1 MFTPHPEI
9 QYASAAEIKT
19 FQEERLREAISY
31 AAAKSPFYKE
41 MFAKTGIAPESIRT
55 IEDLR
60 RLPLTTK
67 QDLQSR
73 NADFICVGQCE
84 IADYVTT
91 SGTLGDPVTIALT
104 QSDIERLAYNEE
116 LSFGVAGCSEEDIM
130 QLMVTL
136 DRRFMAGFAY
146 YLGARAKGMGVC
158 RVGNGIPQL
167 QWDTIGRIRPTVG
180 MCVPSFLM
188 KLIDHAEQNGID
200 HHTSSIK
207 KFICIGEALRTPDG
221 QYTKLGQQIAARWPE
236 VSLYTTYAS
245 TEMQSSFTECEHFCG
260 GHSQPELIVVEFL
273 DDAGQPVG
281 EGEVG
286 EVTITTLGIEGTP
299 LIRFRTGDMVNHYT
313 GKCACGRQTTRLG
326 SVVGRK
332 GQMIKFKG
340 TTLYPPAIFD
350 ILDGIGGI
358 VNYVVEVYTNDLGTD
373 EVKVRV
379 GSQDTSDA
387 FAKRIKDIFRAR
399 VRVAPSVS
407 FESPDYINKIM
418 FPPMSRKAVK
428 FIDLR

>member
-1 MFTPHPEI
+1 MFTQHPEI
-9 QYASAAEIKT
+9 QFASPEDIKA
-19 FQEERLREAISY
+19 FQEERLREAIAY
-31 AAAKSPFYKE
+31 AAANSPFYKR
-41 MFAKTGIAPESIRT
+41 MFATTGINPDTIRT

-60 RLPLTTK
+60 KLPLTTK
-67 QDLQSR
+67 ADLQ
-73 NADFICVGQCE
+73 NYNDDFICVPRNK

-91 SGTLGDPVTIALT
+91 SGTLGEPVTVALT
-104 QSDIERLAYNEE
+104 DSDMERLAYNEK
-116 LSFGVAGCSEEDIM
+116 LSFAVADCTPDDVM

-136 DRRFMAGFAY
+136 DRRFMAGYAY
-146 YLGARAKGMGVC
+146 YLGARATGMGVC

-167 QWDTIGRIRPTVG
+167 QWDTINRIRPTVG

-188 KLIDHAEQNGID
+188 KLIDHATQNEID
-200 HHTSSIK
+200 YHSSSIR

-221 QYTKLGQQIAARWPE
+221 EYTKLGKQIAARWPE

-245 TEMQSSFTECEHFCG
+245 TEMQSSFTECSAFNG
-260 GHSQPELIVVEFL
+260 GHCQPELIIVELL
-273 DDAGQPVG
+273 DDDGNAVDEGQ
-281 EGEVG
+281 VG

-313 GKCACGRQTTRLG
+313 GKCACGRQTMRLG

-350 ILDGIGGI
+350 ILDGIKGV

-373 EVKVRV
+373 EVRVRV
-379 GSQDTSDA
+379 GAHDTSEA
-387 FAKRIKDIFRAR
+387 FAKTIKDIFRAK
-399 VRVAPSVS
+399 VRVAPGVS
-407 FESPDYINKIM
+407 FENPDYISKIM
-418 FPPMSRKAVK
+418 FPPTSRKAVK
-428 FIDLR
+428 FFDLR

>member
-9 QYASAAEIKT
+9 QFASPTEIKT
-19 FQEERLREAISY
+19 FQEERLREAIAY
-31 AAAKSPFYKE
+31 AAAKSPFYKR
-41 MFAKTGIAPESIRT
+41 MFAETGIDPQSIRT

-67 QDLQSR
+67 ADLQ
-73 NADFICVGQCE
+73 NNNDDFICVGRNE

-91 SGTLGDPVTIALT
+91 SGTLGEPVTVALT
-104 QSDIERLAYNEE
+104 ESDLERLAYNEK
-116 LSFGVAGCSEEDIM
+116 LSFGVAGCSSDDVM

-136 DRRFMAGFAY
+136 DRRFMAGYAY
-146 YLGARAKGMGVC
+146 YLGARAMGMGVC

-167 QWDTIGRIRPTVG
+167 QWDTIGRVRPTVG

-200 HHTSSIK
+200 HHASSIK

-221 QYTKLGQQIAARWPE
+221 EYTKLGKQIAVRWPE
-236 VSLYTTYAS
+236 VSMYTTYAS
-245 TEMQSSFTECEHFCG
+245 TEMQSSFTECGCFNG
-260 GHSQPELIVVEFL
+260 GHCQPELIIVEVL
-273 DDAGQPVG
+273 DDEGNPVG
-281 EGEVG
+281 EGQVG

-313 GKCACGRQTTRLG
+313 GKCGCGRQTMRLG

-332 GQMIKFKG
+332 GQMIKYKG

-350 ILDGIGGI
+350 ILDGIQGV
-358 VNYVVEVYTNDLGTD
+358 VNYVVEVYTNELGTD
-373 EVKVRV
+373 EVRVRV
-379 GSQDTSDA
+379 GSRDASEA
-387 FAKRIKDIFRAR
+387 FAKKIKDIFRAK
-399 VRVAPSVS
+399 VRVAPGVS
-407 FESPDYINKIM
+407 FESPDYISKIM
-418 FPPMSRKAVK
+418 FPPTSRKAVK
-428 FIDLR
+428 FFDLR